1 MVGDKI
7 RSAYKSRAGPLS
19 HWPRHLDLWGRPGQS
34 KGRRWARTAGLGNE
48 VRT

>member
-1 MVGDKI
+1 MVVGDKI
-7 RSAYKSRAGPLS
+7 RFAYKNRVGPLS
-19 HWPRHLDLWGRPGQS
+19 HWPGQS